1 MTIDVFTPKTKKINL
16 YADFR
21 KDLLQSPLT
30 NDVALIKD
38 EDAVKDALRNII
50 LTDRGERLMQP
61 NLGAG
66 IRELLFE
73 NLTPATLQ
81 LIKERVITTIETYE
95 PRVELIDVRVGATPE
110 ENTVS
115 VLITFYI
122 SNREQPITLD
132 VILERIR

>member
-1 MTIDVFTPKTKKINL
+1 MTIDVFSPRTKRISL

-30 NDVALIKD
+30 EDVALIKD
-38 EDAVKDALRNII
+38 EDAVKDSLRNLI

-61 NLGAG
+61 NLGSG
-66 IRELLFE
+66 IKELLFE

-95 PRVELIDVRVGATPE
+95 PRVELIDVSVGSTID
-110 ENTVS
+110 ENQVQ
-115 VLITFYI
+115 VVVRFYI
-122 SNREQPITLD
+122 SNREQPVTLD